1 VTDPANTLAGFLAAL
16 DRLVTQSERFAQSPD
31 APPDYS
37 EYAKGHHD
45 GMATGVALVVSE
57 LHALLATYRG
67 QDD

>member
-1 VTDPANTLAGFLAAL
+1 MTDPANTLAGFLAAL
-16 DRLVTQSERFAQSPD
+16 DRLVEKSQRFAERPD

-37 EYAKGHHD
+37 DYARGHHD
-45 GMATGVALVVSE
+45 GMATGVAVVVEE